1 MKEKLKEQSGFT
13 LIESLIVLNLVWL
26 FLLIPVIPFNSM
38 KSQMETSL
46 FFEEVRSS
54 ITLMQNH
61 AVLNNQRTEVEIRP
75 QAGEL
80 VFRVIGDQNHL
91 LNHTISLP
99 EEIEILGGSKLYRFL
114 SGSGNQGNLNKTRF
128 EVNDDIYELSFKLGS
143 GRFEISKN
151 E

>member
-1 MKEKLKEQSGFT
+1 
-13 LIESLIVLNLVWL
+13 
-26 FLLIPVIPFNSM
+26 M
-38 KSQMETSL
+38 KSQLETAL

-61 AVLNNQRTEVEIRP
+61 AVLNDQWTEVEIRP
-75 QAGEL
+75 QAREL
-80 VFRVIGDQNHL
+80 VFRVIGDQNHS
-91 LNHTISLP
+91 LNHSISLP
-99 EEIEILGGSKLYRFL
+99 EDIKILGGSKLYRFL
-114 SGSGNQGNLNKTRF
+114 SGSGNQGNLNKTKF